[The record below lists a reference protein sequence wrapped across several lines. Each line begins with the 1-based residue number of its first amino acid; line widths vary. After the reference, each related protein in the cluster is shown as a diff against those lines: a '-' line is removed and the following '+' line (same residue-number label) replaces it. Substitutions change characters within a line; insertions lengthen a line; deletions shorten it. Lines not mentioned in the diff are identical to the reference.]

1 MRAHQLIS
9 NSFISSYYVQS
20 DKKVLVLRWN
30 SIFYMVELESLTSS
44 QEVDIFTLKYF
55 GKLILDKII
64 IITIFFSIKYF
75 RNK

>member
-1 MRAHQLIS
+1 
-9 NSFISSYYVQS
+9 
-20 DKKVLVLRWN
+20 
-30 SIFYMVELESLTSS
+30 MVELESLTSS